1 MGKIKNLIS
10 KYFGKITLL
19 NSICNQDLL
28 IVIILIIILSTLL
41 KSNSI
46 IKKFYKK
53 FNSVKE
59 KSENNDDFNEL
70 NESNESNESIELKIN
85 EISHSLEENKLVNE
99 TKIEINHRD
108 DDIKKSSKINNNSK
122 NNIKIVYKKKEDED
136 KKKVNQQS
144 SEPYSNNKKTLSK
157 KYTEKIDNHD
167 FSIDI
172 NSTVCSTPI
181 FNLRTY
187 KDLDFHYNFLIHDF
201 DPKKINNLIMCKDIH
216 QWMSTSSLSNED
228 LSDGVVPIY
237 FILQRNNST
246 DVFEYIKLFIQTD
259 KNGVKIAFVQKG
271 SDFLCINKYINE
283 LTSRNLIKDLL
294 LDKHFYNYNLSNHDD
309 VLDFLNNLLSLV
321 LIPEDLIG
329 DKINLDIKNY
339 HDNKNT
345 FEYFF
350 NTINSDAGV
359 FNTTI

>member
-1 MGKIKNLIS
+1 MSKIKNLIS
-10 KYFGKITLL
+10 KYFSKMTFL
-19 NSICNQDLL
+19 NSIYNQDLV
-28 IVIILIIILSTLL
+28 VITTLIIILSTLL
-41 KSNSI
+41 KSNSM

-53 FNSVKE
+53 FNLSQKE
-59 KSENNDDFNEL
+59 KINEKNESSEL
-70 NESNESNESIELKIN
+70 NEAEIN
-85 EISHSLEENKLVNE
+85 EISHSLEENNNANKDPLVNE
-99 TKIEINHRD
+99 INFNINNQED
-108 DDIKKSSKINNNSK
+108 NVKKSIKTNDIPK
-122 NNIKIVYKKKEDED
+122 NNIKIIYRKKDEDD
-136 KKKVNQQS
+136 KKKVSQQS
-144 SEPYSNNKKTLSK
+144 IDPYSNNKKILSK
-157 KYTEKIDNHD
+157 KYNEKIDNHD

-172 NSTVCSTPI
+172 NSIVCSTPI

-228 LSDGVVPIY
+228 LNDGVMPIY
-237 FILQRNNST
+237 FILQRNNTT
-246 DVFEYIKLFIQTD
+246 DVFEYLKLFVQTD
-259 KNGVKIAFVQKG
+259 KNGVKIAFIQKG
-271 SDFLCINKYINE
+271 SDFLYINKY
-283 LTSRNLIKDLL
+283 TSNLISKNLIKDLL
-294 LDKHFYNYNLSNHDD
+294 LDKHFHNYNLSSHEE
-309 VLDFLNNLLSLV
+309 VLEFLNNLLSLV

-350 NTINSDAGV
+350 NTINSESSV